1 MKWNRHWHKAWES
14 IKWIEDATMKI
25 DKAYATM
32 VSTDID
38 FTGASINAPADVTAM
53 IQSPSFSVPDPND
66 PSKELSSIKGWVTTE
81 GNNANATGAQ
91 NYEFYVGKG
100 DADIHQVLYA
110 LPKGYYR
117 LVYNGFYRAGGAVEA
132 APLHT
137 ATARMPGMRKSM

>member
-1 MKWNRHWHKAWES
+1 MEPALAQSLES

-81 GNNANATGAQ
+81 GNTGCSRCRKDFEGFDGPEAVCGFPGV
-91 NYEFYVGKG
+91 EGS
-100 DADIHQVLYA
+100 A
-110 LPKGYYR
+110 LR
-117 LVYNGFYRAGGAVEA
+117 RAFVVSR
-132 APLHT
+132 PIT
-137 ATARMPGMRKSM
+137 